1 MDGYFD
7 FLDVNSFSNL
17 PTNFTITCLITT
29 FEPAPSHQGAQPAR
43 RKYTYAA
50 ASPGSC
56 KVKWTAEEK
65 PHGGTGLSS
74 GRRSSP
80 PPNDVSF
87 DHKWK
92 WEPKSKPGAAGKAK
106 TKLEEANEDDKN
118 KPARK
123 CMQIE
128 EVLAGCD
135 AIGKWKVPL
144 GVLTDKLLYVLSK
157 RSNRHPRATARTRSS
172 WIRSKRPGIAIPCQH
187 PSPIP
192 TTDAGGDCHG
202 RSAVSPA
209 TRGDTTTRVE
219 RCRASRW
226 RPEKAAPEDSGEGVP
241 ARLGTGKDAHDR
253 STAPPAARGSPVP
266 LVLGVGVTG
275 EVGARYDAVG
285 SAIREPE
292 RRWAPCVSAG
302 AGSPLRQMPVA
313 RAPDHAAEGGLPPL
327 DADEAPCRWGPRVR
341 PPPFFATRLSL
352 IEETKDSWPQRAAE
366 TSVLRA
372 AAVAGTTTPTNT
384 RASDAV
390 GGIVAQMESLR
401 RERADNVLKGKTREQ
416 SREPRHRCKSE

>member
-1 MDGYFD
+1 M
-7 FLDVNSFSNL
+7 
-17 PTNFTITCLITT
+17 
-29 FEPAPSHQGAQPAR
+29 
-43 RKYTYAA
+43 
-50 ASPGSC
+50 
-56 KVKWTAEEK
+56 
-65 PHGGTGLSS
+65 
-74 GRRSSP
+74 
-80 PPNDVSF
+80 
-87 DHKWK
+87 
-92 WEPKSKPGAAGKAK
+92 
-106 TKLEEANEDDKN
+106 
-118 KPARK
+118 
-123 CMQIE
+123 
-128 EVLAGCD
+128 
-135 AIGKWKVPL
+135 
-144 GVLTDKLLYVLSK
+144 
-157 RSNRHPRATARTRSS
+157 ARTRSS

-209 TRGDTTTRVE
+209 THGDTTTRVE
-219 RCRASRW
+219 RRRASRW

-241 ARLGTGKDAHDR
+241 ARLGTGEDAHDR
-253 STAPPAARGSPVP
+253 SAAPPAARGPPVP

-292 RRWAPCVSAG
+292 RHWAPSVSAG

-352 IEETKDSWPQRAAE
+352 IEETKEFMATARC
-366 TSVLRA
+366 R
-372 AAVAGTTTPTNT
+372 N
-384 RASDAV
+384 V
-390 GGIVAQMESLR
+390 GPEGGRSSGHHHADEHVSERCCRGNRREMESLR